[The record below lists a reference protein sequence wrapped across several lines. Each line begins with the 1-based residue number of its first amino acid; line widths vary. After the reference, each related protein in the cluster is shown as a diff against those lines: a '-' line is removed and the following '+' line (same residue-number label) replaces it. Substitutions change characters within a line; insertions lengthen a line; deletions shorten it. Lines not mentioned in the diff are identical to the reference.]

1 MSVDGMKFDLEK
13 IKAVDD
19 WPTPDSVS
27 DLRSF
32 LGLASYYRKF
42 IKNFSTLALPLIQ
55 LSKKNRKFIWI
66 DKCDIAFQNLKQSL
80 ISAPILPYPTRN
92 GRFVLDAS
100 NSGIGAF
107 LSQIQNGEERVI
119 AYASK
124 TFPFSTKLR
133 YNLP

>member
-1 MSVDGMKFDLEK
+1 MRHC
-13 IKAVDD
+13 I
-19 WPTPDSVS
+19 
-27 DLRSF
+27 
-32 LGLASYYRKF
+32 
-42 IKNFSTLALPLIQ
+42 
-55 LSKKNRKFIWI
+55 SKSET
-66 DKCDIAFQNLKQSL
+66 KQSL

-133 YNLP
+133 YNLPRITCCSHFCETFQILPQWKKTFLSARIIRP

>member
-27 DLRSF
+27 DVRSF

-66 DKCDIAFQNLKQSL
+66 DKCDIAFQNLK
-80 ISAPILPYPTRN
+80 RN
-92 GRFVLDAS
+92 
-100 NSGIGAF
+100 
-107 LSQIQNGEERVI
+107 
-119 AYASK
+119 
-124 TFPFSTKLR
+124 
-133 YNLP
+133 NL